1 MSVFG
6 SLAPIL
12 LFALAL
18 GGAGTAF
25 AVGGAV
31 GGEEEEGDALY
42 VSQVSAATEGDL
54 APDAQIVGEGR
65 PISLDEAIGLSIQN
79 NLDIEVARYEPLISE
94 SDRDGAWGAYDPRL
108 AADMGY
114 DVQASP
120 SAIALSG
127 QDPGELNRDRV
138 KGGGIGVDQAIPYI
152 GASFGVRFDASAT
165 RTRSDIAAYIDDRFD
180 TRLVFSGTVPLAR
193 NLLWNEAW
201 TQVKTSEADYLGSR
215 FDFETSIMDVVQQS
229 ANAYWDLVAARD
241 NVRVSQKSL
250 ETARALL
257 EQTKTQYEV
266 GVVSRVEVVEAEAG
280 VADREFEVIRT
291 ANQYRNA
298 QDALIDAVLGRELS
312 AMTDLQ
318 FAPSDDPGVSVA
330 DSVDVRVAVETA
342 FQRRPELQS
351 SRQTIER
358 GEFSLKFAKSQR
370 LPQFDVE
377 MEYGFTG
384 LGGDPNPAPT
394 FGSPAPQVDF
404 DDTTN
409 DFFNQNGA
417 DSYSVRGV
425 FSIPFPNTSARKRVV
440 RSELDLRRSKTRLA
454 RQEQT
459 IVLEVRRA
467 ARTLLASAQG
477 IEAAER
483 RRLAAE
489 EQLRAER
496 IRLEHGEST
505 PFEVLQRESD
515 LVEAESQKIDAL
527 QAYRSAEIGL
537 ERAQG
542 TILDFH
548 SVELDTAA
556 ELAP

>member
-12 LFALAL
+12 LFALAM
-18 GGAGTAF
+18 GGAGAAF
-25 AVGGAV
+25 AV
-31 GGEEEEGDALY
+31 GGEEEADEALY

-54 APDAQIVGEGR
+54 APDARIVGEGR

-114 DVQASP
+114 DVQATP

-215 FDFETSIMDVVQQS
+215 FDFETAIMDVVQQS
-229 ANAYWDLVAARD
+229 ANAYWNLVAARD

-298 QDALIDAVLGRELS
+298 QDDLIDAVLGRELS

-330 DSVDVRVAVETA
+330 DSVDVRTAVETA

-351 SRQTIER
+351 SRKTIER
-358 GEFSLKFAKSQR
+358 SEFSLKFAKSQR

-454 RQEQT
+454 REEQT

-537 ERAQG
+537 ERARG

>member
-25 AVGGAV
+25 AAGGAV
-31 GGEEEEGDALY
+31 GGEEEEEGDALY

-215 FDFETSIMDVVQQS
+215 FDFDRFGLVPRASPRQ
-229 ANAYWDLVAARD
+229 ADLIV
-241 NVRVSQKSL
+241 
-250 ETARALL
+250 TA
-257 EQTKTQYEV
+257 
-266 GVVSRVEVVEAEAG
+266 
-280 VADREFEVIRT
+280 
-291 ANQYRNA
+291 
-298 QDALIDAVLGRELS
+298 
-312 AMTDLQ
+312 
-318 FAPSDDPGVSVA
+318 
-330 DSVDVRVAVETA
+330 
-342 FQRRPELQS
+342 
-351 SRQTIER
+351 
-358 GEFSLKFAKSQR
+358 
-370 LPQFDVE
+370 
-377 MEYGFTG
+377 
-384 LGGDPNPAPT
+384 
-394 FGSPAPQVDF
+394 
-404 DDTTN
+404 
-409 DFFNQNGA
+409 
-417 DSYSVRGV
+417 
-425 FSIPFPNTSARKRVV
+425 
-440 RSELDLRRSKTRLA
+440 
-454 RQEQT
+454 
-459 IVLEVRRA
+459 
-467 ARTLLASAQG
+467 
-477 IEAAER
+477 
-483 RRLAAE
+483 
-489 EQLRAER
+489 
-496 IRLEHGEST
+496 
-505 PFEVLQRESD
+505 
-515 LVEAESQKIDAL
+515 
-527 QAYRSAEIGL
+527 
-537 ERAQG
+537 G
-542 TILDFH
+542 TI
-548 SVELDTAA
+548 TMKM
-556 ELAP
+556 APALVRLYGYRLNSFLPTHASYFQSLPGHQQ